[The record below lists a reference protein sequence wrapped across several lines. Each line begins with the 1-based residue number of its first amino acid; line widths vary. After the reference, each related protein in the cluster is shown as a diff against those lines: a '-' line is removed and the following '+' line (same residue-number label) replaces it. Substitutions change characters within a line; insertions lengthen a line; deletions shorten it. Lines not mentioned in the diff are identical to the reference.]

1 MYDHRQYPDFG
12 LHALQT
18 IRLGDGGDATDFHV

>member
-1 MYDHRQYPDFG
+1 MYNHRQYPDFG

-18 IRLGDGGDATDFHV
+18 IRLGDGGDATDIHV